1 MRVRLAYGDDGIDVD
16 FPDGLTTV
24 VEPRYIPSL
33 PDEEGALRTAIRNPL
48 GTRPLR
54 QLVSAGQT
62 VAISVCDVTR
72 PAPTRLMLPAIL
84 RELSHVPRNQ
94 VTVLIATGTHRANT
108 RDELISMLGSSV
120 VDGYPVVNHDAFDEG
135 GLEMAGQTSDGIP
148 ILLNRHWLRA
158 DVRIT
163 LGLVEPHFFAGFSG
177 GPKMVAPGL
186 AGFGTTM
193 HLHNAARIGSPRA
206 TWGITEGN
214 PVHDSVREIATMT
227 GVDFSLDVTI
237 NRDMRI
243 TAAYAGEMFEV
254 HAAACEAARR
264 TVMRPVDRP
273 FEVVVTTNSGYP
285 LDQNL
290 YQAVKGMSAAAEIVR
305 EGGTII
311 CAAECRDGVPDHGEY
326 GRILRG
332 GRSPEPHP
340 SRWQVAG
347 GAAKPDRVDDGDDP
361 RPVAGADT
369 GQVADEG
376 GGILKVLP
384 PYCRAG
390 ERSPPQGHGRHCGD
404 GCQRA
409 EKTRR
414 GITRMRATGG
424 SSDGPLPDERGLGGL
439 GRPAP
444 RSGAAARF
452 QQGGLPRRR
461 PPWLRPPRA
470 LPWRPRHRLC
480 PRLP

>member
-1 MRVRLAYGDDGIDVD
+1 MRVRLAYGDDGIEVD

-54 QLVSAGQT
+54 QLVSAEQT
-62 VAISVCDVTR
+62 VAISACDVTR

-84 RELSHVPRNQ
+84 RELSHVPGDRI
-94 VTVLIATGTHRANT
+94 TVLIATGTHRANT

-120 VDGYPVVNHDAFDEG
+120 VDSHPVVNHDAFDEG

-273 FEVVVTTNSGYP
+273 FEVVVTSNSGYP

-332 GRSPEPHP
+332 GKSPEELLGKIESTPETTHDQ
-340 SRWQVAG
+340 WQVQIQAKIQMRAEVFLRSSHLTDEQVSAAHLKATDDVAATVASALKGHGAG
-347 GAAKPDRVDDGDDP
+347 SRVC
-361 RPVAGADT
+361 
-369 GQVADEG
+369 
-376 GGILKVLP
+376 VLP
-384 PYCRAG
+384 EGPQTVPYLT
-390 ERSPPQGHGRHCGD
+390 
-404 GCQRA
+404 
-409 EKTRR
+409 K
-414 GITRMRATGG
+414 
-424 SSDGPLPDERGLGGL
+424 
-439 GRPAP
+439 
-444 RSGAAARF
+444 GA
-452 QQGGLPRRR
+452 
-461 PPWLRPPRA
+461 
-470 LPWRPRHRLC
+470 
-480 PRLP
+480 